1 MSCWNRAGEDK
12 RAVLHD
18 AVARGLAYI
27 GKNATRG
34 ISTADVISHL
44 GVSRR
49 LADLRFREFSG
60 KTIHEALVET
70 RLEELKRRLRETEI
84 SITSL
89 TAACGFESEN
99 YAKNLFKARFGMSMS
114 AYRASQ

>member
-18 AVARGLAYI
+18 AVAREA
-27 GKNATRG
+27 
-34 ISTADVISHL
+34 ADP
-44 GVSRR
+44 
-49 LADLRFREFSG
+49 A
-60 KTIHEALVET
+60 A
-70 RLEELKRRLRETEI
+70 LRETEI
-84 SITSL
+84 SISSL